1 MMNETFLEVM
11 RHEGAVTIIS
21 SSENAPGFHAVN
33 TWNSYVQI
41 SGDKLYIPA
50 AGMHSV
56 QQDIEKNNQ
65 VMLTVGSKEVIGTI
79 GPGAGFHLHGTAE
92 FITEGPIFNE
102 MKEKFPFLS
111 RVLKITVTEIDQKI

>member
-65 VMLTVGSKEVIGTI
+65 VMLTVGSKEVIGTV
-79 GPGAGFHLHGTAE
+79 GLGAGFHLYGTAD

-111 RVLKITVTEIDQKI
+111 RVLQITVTEIDQKI

>member
-1 MMNETFLEVM
+1 MNETFLEVM
-11 RHEGAVTIIS
+11 KHEGAVTIIS
-21 SSENAPGFHAVN
+21 SSEETPGFHAVN

-41 SGDKLYIPA
+41 SDDKLYIPA

-65 VMLTVGSKEVIGTI
+65 VMLTVGSKEVIGTV
-79 GPGAGFHLHGTAE
+79 GLGAGFHLHGTAD
-92 FITEGPIFNE
+92 FIKEGPIFDE

-111 RVLKITVTEIDQKI
+111 RVLQITVTDVEQKI

>member
-11 RHEGAVTIIS
+11 RHERAVTIIS

-65 VMLTVGSKEVIGTI
+65 VMLTVGSKEVIGTV

-111 RVLKITVTEIDQKI
+111 RVLQITVTEIDQKI